1 MAGGLIRCN
10 VFDVAADTR
19 GYSRSS
25 PALCTCS
32 PMSLSLSRLWFVLE
46 SGDRRDRHVYASG
59 VLQRTDRSAA
69 RAAVLL
75 DLSVLIRITPT
86 RAVAEHRPENGQ
98 EFAGQCDDRDTS
110 SRLHAATEVV
120 DEAFGPFV
128 ALIHHPRHLRQ
139 HPAQQARPATGDLA
153 HTLHRAALA
162 LLGHQA
168 GIRRH

>member
-10 VFDVAADTR
+10 VFDVAADTV

-32 PMSLSLSRLWFVLE
+32 PMSLSLRLQSSSRQWSVLE
-46 SGDRRDRHVYASG
+46 SGHRRNRHVYASG
-59 VLQRTDRSAA
+59 VLHRPDRSAA

-98 EFAGQCDDRDTS
+98 EFAGQCDD
-110 SRLHAATEVV
+110 
-120 DEAFGPFV
+120 
-128 ALIHHPRHLRQ
+128 
-139 HPAQQARPATGDLA
+139 
-153 HTLHRAALA
+153 
-162 LLGHQA
+162 
-168 GIRRH
+168 